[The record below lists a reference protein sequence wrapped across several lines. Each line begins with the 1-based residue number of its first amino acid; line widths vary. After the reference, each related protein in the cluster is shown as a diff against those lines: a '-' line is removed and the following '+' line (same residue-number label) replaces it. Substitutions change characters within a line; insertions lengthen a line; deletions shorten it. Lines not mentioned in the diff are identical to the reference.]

1 MNFFDDLLN
10 EVELCL
16 SDLKSSSYPLG
27 KPWNDIGK
35 NELVLQRD
43 MAYELDGVG
52 FNLVT
57 SKLIGDDGVIV
68 YGPDLNE
75 IKGETK
81 FCRISV
87 IQIDDVEDEQTAYN
101 LIRKIE
107 YAKYH
112 YFPEGF
118 MIRTASASHK
128 EIARVSKSALGRGL
142 GFSGIGSIL
151 INKYKENSAVKAVK
165 VIYITDS
172 CVDYDKL
179 TKLAK
184 RNYDITEALN
194 HIMNNITFD
203 CKSCNLKPICDEV
216 EGMKELHFKNA
227 GMK

>member
-10 EVELCL
+10 EAEIYLA
-16 SDLKSSSYPLG
+16 DFKSRSYPIG
-27 KPWNDIGK
+27 RPWKDIGK
-35 NELVLQRD
+35 NEFVLQRD

-57 SKLIGDDGVIV
+57 SKPIGDDGVIV

-75 IKGETK
+75 ITGEAK

-87 IQIDDVEDEQTAYN
+87 IEIDDVEDEQTAYN

-142 GFSGIGSIL
+142 SFAGIGNIL

-165 VIYITDS
+165 VIYITDKS
-172 CVDYDKL
+172 VDYDKL